1 MWHGKSRHTLLRLVD
16 FAGQAMTAYSKRKTC
31 SHGAL
36 TPCTKTHERNIMKKQ
51 TACCTCLLLLAGI
64 FCPAPAAEMVIV
76 ENGANP
82 VPIVIAPEALPEN
95 VLAAN
100 CLAEYIEKISGAH
113 PAVITNA
120 PDQVPAKA
128 IWIGIQPAV
137 SNLFPKVY
145 LDFPH
150 PEEILIA
157 CDGRNLLVAGR
168 DKLAGASQVEYGTA
182 NAVYTFLQKYLDVR
196 WLWPGPTGEDVVSN
210 KTISLPPFEYRFH
223 PPFRQREMLN
233 SPRYGQ
239 EVFTWSRRQRTL
251 LDSSAMS
258 AGHAFNDWWDKYH
271 EAHPDYFALQPD
283 GTRSA
288 YPSTYDVKLCE
299 SNPKVWE
306 QWLQNAEE
314 ALRAKPTMT
323 VINAAPNDGS
333 NAGICT
339 CEKCRTWDHPEGRL
353 CMLNWKGLSKEYP
366 AMTDRYITF
375 WNHLAG
381 MLKEKFPDRG
391 LYVSGFAYGPAMSPP
406 VKATPADNII
416 IGYVGHFP
424 SASNER
430 RSLEKEAFG
439 QWAEKAPHLVFR
451 PNVFYYS
458 GGHHGLPTL
467 ALSNTVEDMR
477 FLAANKCIGVIFD
490 GIVTHWAP
498 IGIQNY
504 FLAQCIWDPNQDLQ
518 ALLDDYCR
526 RGFGAAADEMKQY
539 FNLMESAHMAI
550 LARPDW
556 FAGMRST
563 RDFMSRAAPEAF
575 NTGLL
580 DRAKA
585 LLDKAD
591 EKLKDKP
598 EIYRKRVEFVRA
610 GLDFARL
617 QTGILSAM
625 NAVRASQGKD
635 AEAVNKALELC
646 KARDLFF
653 KQTAALAVNGNT
665 INTTWIKG
673 RELEDFL
680 GPPARKFL
688 ESAGIFKQYRWTGK
702 AGTAD
707 WSLAGNW
714 EVKSG
719 KVWAAAA
726 SCPQEGDY
734 VRLEDHAGTNAAESI
749 FLDREVRIGRLIMEA
764 AGRDYAICNR
774 AQDPKDNLDAYSGM
788 LYTLYLSDPCPLEQT
803 ATAAG
808 RLSLQVPL
816 QLLTNDVATAQI
828 GGTNAAAVVLERP
841 LKAAKG
847 LAVKGAGPETKGM
860 LELRES
866 ASTPVLAVYDGGNLL
881 LNYSGGHAN
890 PSIRVN
896 TGTVLV
902 RRDAALGE
910 ALLFNGTLAFRIHGA
925 GTNDINVTM
934 GSITRAGRINLQA
947 PEDGSRGCLRFRV
960 ADICSSAG
968 NISATSFHLDRQ
980 TLLLLDGDQ
989 QLPMRQDLAAG
1000 IHGAGSLVKD
1010 LPDKPVPR
1018 ARKVSIIGDRN
1029 TYTGGTYILKGAMQ
1043 LAVTNIP
1050 ADNLPRASNVDFA
1063 GCLGPGPLY
1072 IATGGVFDLNGLD
1085 QAVSGLGGIDGRGG
1099 EVRLSG
1105 GRLTIASI
1113 TDSEFGGTIA
1123 GPGTFIKTG
1132 PGIFTLP
1139 RGYAST
1145 SNLLLR
1151 AEGGLLRFPETLA
1164 IKEGSLELAGGRV
1177 EADMLESGGQT
1188 WKIIL
1193 AAGDENQALVKVK
1206 TADLTKSALRISLAN
1221 NYKPKPGTV
1230 FTLISATDAIK
1241 GASEE
1246 SAFGYAGTST
1256 LTAGEVSFKII
1267 MAEKNGLKSILLEAL

>member
-1 MWHGKSRHTLLRLVD
+1 
-16 FAGQAMTAYSKRKTC
+16 MTKQF
-31 SHGAL
+31 
-36 TPCTKTHERNIMKKQ
+36 TH
-51 TACCTCLLLLAGI
+51 CFCLLLLAGI
-64 FCPAPAAEMVIV
+64 FCTAPAAEMVIV
-76 ENGANP
+76 KNGADP
-82 VPIVIAPEALPEN
+82 APIVIAPEALPEN

-100 CLAEYIEKISGAH
+100 CLAEYIEKISGAR

-120 PDQVPAKA
+120 PDPAPEKA
-128 IWIGIQPAV
+128 IWIGVQPAI
-137 SNLFPKVY
+137 SKLLPNIKA
-145 LDFPH
+145 DFPH

-157 CDGRNLLVAGR
+157 CDGMNLLIAGR

-196 WLWPGPTGEDVVSN
+196 WLWPGPLGEDIVAK
-210 KTISLPPFEYRFH
+210 KTISFKPFEYRFH

-258 AGHAFNDWWDKYH
+258 AGHAFNDWWDKHH
-271 EAHPDYFALQPD
+271 ESHPDYFALQPD
-283 GTRSA
+283 GTRSNYPNA
-288 YPSTYDVKLCE
+288 YNVNLCE

-306 QWLQNAEE
+306 QWLKNAEE

-333 NAGICT
+333 TSGICV
-339 CEKCRTWDHPEGRL
+339 CDGCRAWDHPEGRL
-353 CMLNWKGLSKEYP
+353 CMLNWSGLSKEYP

-406 VKATPADNII
+406 VKAVPADNII

-430 RSLEKEAFG
+430 RALEKEAFG
-439 QWAEKAPHLVFR
+439 QWAQKAPHLVFR

-477 FLAANKCIGVIFD
+477 FLASNKCVGVIFD

-504 FLAQCIWDPNQDLQ
+504 FLAQCIWDPEQDLQ
-518 ALLDDYCR
+518 ALLDEYCR
-526 RGFGAAADEMKQY
+526 RGFGAAADELKQY
-539 FNLMESAHMAI
+539 FLLMEGAHAAM
-550 LARPDW
+550 LNRPDW
-556 FAGMRST
+556 FPGMRST
-563 RDFMSRAAPEAF
+563 RDFMSRAAPEAY
-575 NTGLL
+575 NADLL
-580 DRAKA
+580 GRAKA

-598 EIYRKRVEFVRA
+598 EIYRKRVEFVRV

-635 AEAVNKALELC
+635 AEAVNKAIELC

-719 KVWAAAA
+719 KVWAAAT

-774 AQDPKDNLDAYSGM
+774 AQDPKDNLDSYSGM

-803 ATAAG
+803 ANAAG

-816 QLLTNDVATAQI
+816 QLISNDVGTAQI
-828 GGTNAAAVVLERP
+828 SGTNAAAIILERP

-847 LAVKGAGPETKGM
+847 LAVKGAGPGTRGM

-866 ASTPVLAVYDGGNLL
+866 ASTPSLAVYDGGNLL
-881 LNYSGGHAN
+881 LNYSGGHAI

-896 TGTVLV
+896 TGTILV
-902 RRDAALGE
+902 QRDAVLGE
-910 ALLFNGTLAFRIHGA
+910 ALLFNGTLAFRIQGA
-925 GTNDINVTM
+925 GTNDVTLTM

-947 PEDGSRGCLRFRV
+947 PQDGSSGSLRFRV

-968 NISATSFHLDRQ
+968 NISATSFTIDRQ
-980 TLLLLDGDQ
+980 TAILLDGDQ
-989 QLPMRQDLAAG
+989 QLPTRRDLAAG

-1010 LPDKPVPR
+1010 LPDKPSRR
-1018 ARKVSIIGDRN
+1018 ARNVSIIGDRN
-1029 TYTGGTYILKGAMQ
+1029 TYNGGTYILKGALQ
-1043 LAVTNIP
+1043 LAATNIP
-1050 ADNLPRASNVDFA
+1050 ADNLAKTVNVSFS
-1063 GCLGPGPLY
+1063 GCLGPGPLH

-1085 QAVSGLGGIDGRGG
+1085 QNVSGLSGFSGLGG
-1099 EVRLSG
+1099 EVKLNG
-1105 GRLTIASI
+1105 GRLTVASSVP
-1113 TDSEFGGTIA
+1113 SEFSGHVTGA
-1123 GPGTFIKTG
+1123 GAVIKTG
-1132 PGIFTLP
+1132 PGILTMA
-1139 RGYAST
+1139 RGYTNAT
-1145 SNLLLR
+1145 DRLLR
-1151 AEGGLLRFPETLA
+1151 AEAGT
-1164 IKEGSLELAGGRV
+1164 IKVMNNLSLSNGSFELAGGRV
-1177 EADMLESGGQT
+1177 EADALESAGQT
-1188 WKIIL
+1188 WKVTL
-1193 AAGDENQALVKVK
+1193 AAADENQALVRVK
-1206 TADLTKSALRISLAN
+1206 TSDLANASFEISLAKD
-1221 NYKPKPGTV
+1221 YIPKRGTT
-1230 FTLISATDAIK
+1230 FILISATDTIRGVSAESVFGHAD
-1241 GASEE
+1241 GATIRVNDIAFRINLVKENGSATVQLKVAEE
-1246 SAFGYAGTST
+1246 
-1256 LTAGEVSFKII
+1256 K
-1267 MAEKNGLKSILLEAL
+1267 